1 MGTATPTHLVKQNAG
16 QQSRELNSAQAQAN
30 TTTTTTPTMTL
41 PERGRS
47 AQRPQ
52 QNGWQA
58 LLEVPPSAVRC
69 AKFAWAL
76 DCLVAGV
83 KI

>member
-58 LLEVPPSAVRC
+58 LLEVPPSAAPLCQIRLGFGLSC
-69 AKFAWAL
+69 SWR
-76 DCLVAGV
+76 
-83 KI
+83 